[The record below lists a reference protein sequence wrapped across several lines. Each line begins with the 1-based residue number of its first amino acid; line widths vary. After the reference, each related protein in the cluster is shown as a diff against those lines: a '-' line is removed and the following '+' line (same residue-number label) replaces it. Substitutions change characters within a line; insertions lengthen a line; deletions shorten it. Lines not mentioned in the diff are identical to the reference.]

1 MAKRGFLG
9 PTLAVFFIAT
19 ILFFCFYFF
28 VPSVS
33 IQLFGVSFKTPTDII
48 NAKMINKVTGL
59 NLSQEDLS
67 AVLDIINTPK
77 VKELINGEEV
87 QALIKTG
94 GKFTKEQSEK
104 LSQFLA
110 SSQVKEAVEEYKG
123 KVSKEELTKILNSM
137 ENSLSSGVE
146 KLKDLK

>member
-33 IQLFGVSFKTPTDII
+33 IHLFGVSFKTPTDII
-48 NAKMINKVTGL
+48 SAKMINKVTGL
-59 NLSQEDLS
+59 NLRQEDLS
-67 AVLDIINTPK
+67 AVIDIVNTPK
-77 VKELINGEEV
+77 VKELLNSEDV
-87 QALIKTG
+87 KALIKSG
-94 GKFTKEQSEK
+94 GQFTKEQSEK
-104 LSQFLA
+104 VSQFLA
-110 SSQVKEAVEEYKG
+110 SPQVKEAVEEYKG
-123 KVSKEELTKILNSM
+123 KVSKEELNKILNSM
-137 ENSLSSGVE
+137 ENSLTSGVE

>member
-48 NAKMINKVTGL
+48 SAKMINKVTGL

-67 AVLDIINTPK
+67 AVMDIVNTPK
-77 VKELINGEEV
+77 VKELLNSVDIK
-87 QALIKTG
+87 ALIKSG
-94 GKFTKEQSEK
+94 GQFTKEQSEK
-104 LSQFLA
+104 VSQFLA
-110 SSQVKEAVEEYKG
+110 SPQIKEAVEEYKG
-123 KVSKEELTKILNSM
+123 KVSKEELNKILNSM
-137 ENSLSSGVE
+137 ENSLTSGVE

>member
-19 ILFFCFYFF
+19 ILFFGFYFF

-48 NAKMINKVTGL
+48 SAKMINKVTGL
-59 NLSQEDLS
+59 YLSQEDLS
-67 AVLDIINTPK
+67 AVMDIVNTPK
-77 VKELINGEEV
+77 VKELLNSVDIK
-87 QALIKTG
+87 ALIKSG
-94 GKFTKEQSEK
+94 GQFTKEQSEK
-104 LSQFLA
+104 VSQFLA
-110 SSQVKEAVEEYKG
+110 SPQVKEAVEEYKG
-123 KVSKEELTKILNSM
+123 KVSKEELNKILNSM